1 LASTVWQEFEA
12 AVQVYGLSSRVHE
25 DQGEENVEITDYLIS
40 QCREGRGSFLCGH
53 SVHNQK

>member
-1 LASTVWQEFEA
+1 VWQEFEA